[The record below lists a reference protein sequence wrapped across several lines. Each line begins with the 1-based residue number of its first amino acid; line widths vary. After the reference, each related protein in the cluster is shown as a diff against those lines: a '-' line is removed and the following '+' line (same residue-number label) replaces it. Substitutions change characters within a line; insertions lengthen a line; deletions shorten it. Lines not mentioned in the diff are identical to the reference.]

1 MDAGTDEEEQET
13 AEVEQT
19 KRGLASVVLQSQ
31 SYGQSQEIGK
41 VKSWDKSL
49 FYLKRVF

>member
-31 SYGQSQEIGK
+31 S
-41 VKSWDKSL
+41 WDKSL

>member
-19 KRGLASVVLQSQ
+19 KRGLAFVVLQSQ
-31 SYGQSQEIGK
+31 SYGQSQEIGI
-41 VKSWDKSL
+41 
-49 FYLKRVF
+49 